1 MSTRDLPE
9 EERPDWYHELIGRSV
24 APTRL
29 AIEDP
34 TTFHASAGTLA
45 LGACDVSCFSHGALR
60 SWRTPTM
67 IRRGDPGR
75 YNLALITE
83 GSMWI
88 SQRRNDAEIAA
99 GDVVVFDTSHPLT
112 AGTGADVHDTR
123 LIMLHLLREELPLP
137 ENRIDQLVARPL
149 KAHQGVG
156 VFLSR
161 FMRTLATHAADCS
174 PWERR
179 RLGTL
184 AVDLASDFL
193 AHHLGARDRL
203 PARTRAQLLRERIDA
218 FIDHNLHDP
227 GLSPRVVAARHHISL
242 RTLYA
247 VFEQREESVAA
258 SIKRRRLERC
268 RADLARPELAAQPVH
283 AIAVGWG
290 FTNVTVFGRAFRDAY
305 GITPGAFRHQVL
317 HGAAPG
323 ES

>member
-1 MSTRDLPE
+1 MSTQDLPE
-9 EERPDWYHELIGRSV
+9 GERSDWYHELIGRSV

-29 AIEDP
+29 AIENP
-34 TTFHASAGTLA
+34 NTFHASAGTLA

-60 SWRTPTM
+60 SWRTPAL
-67 IRRGDPGR
+67 IRRGDPGQ
-75 YNLALITE
+75 YILALITE

-99 GDVVVFDTSHPLT
+99 GEVVVFDTSQPHT
-112 AGTGADVHDTR
+112 TGTGAGTHDTR
-123 LIMLHLLREELPLP
+123 LITLHLLREAVPLP
-137 ENRIDQLVARPL
+137 GDRIDRLVARSLP
-149 KAHQGVG
+149 AHGGMG

-174 PWERR
+174 PRERR

-184 AVDLASDFL
+184 AVDLASGFL

-203 PARTRAQLLRERIDA
+203 PARTRAQLLMQRIDA
-218 FIDHNLHDP
+218 FIAHNLHDP
-227 GLSPRVVAARHHISL
+227 ALSPGVVAARHHISL

-258 SIKRRRLERC
+258 SIRNRRLERC
-268 RADLARPELAAQPVH
+268 RADLARPELAARPIHV
-283 AIAVGWG
+283 IATRWG

-305 GITPGAFRHQVL
+305 GLTPGAFRHRAL
-317 HGAAPG
+317 HGASHR
-323 ES
+323 EN